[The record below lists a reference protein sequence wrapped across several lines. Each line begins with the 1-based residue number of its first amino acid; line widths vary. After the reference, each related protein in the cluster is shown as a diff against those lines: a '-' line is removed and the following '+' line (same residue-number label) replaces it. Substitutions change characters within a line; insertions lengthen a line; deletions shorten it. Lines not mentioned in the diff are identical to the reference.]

1 MISVDYNFINF
12 VGGGYI
18 AIVPPRSIEVLC
30 RMSQDV

>member
-12 VGGGYI
+12 VGGYI